1 MRWCKYLLVLVV
13 ASSSL
18 CLSSGTLELSLLPF
32 YASPDSVFSP
42 FRSYF
47 VRITGE
53 SEALFSWF
61 SGTPSGCLP
70 LPEDSKNVLVIIDDE
85 HPNRHQTIMLLPVNK
100 EELISTFVFDDDTD
114 VGVTPLPCDQDAC
127 IAWDYNR
134 HVSVLDLSQAVPEP
148 ATFETKVGR
157 AWEVIRTMGQNGD
170 IIYQWYDQDGHLHT
184 LSEWELQRLLSM
196 YFQSLLECL
205 YPEFFGSVL
214 PAGGGWHRWQ
224 YRNVRKA
231 SDRPGK
237 SDQSLWR
244 GQGRGEQGRGQQ
256 WHSQRRQEGT
266 KPVAVVKPVPA
277 GHTRPQPD
285 RQQRHHYRRNEA
297 SGSSAD
303 EKGSID
309 VLLTEFEG
317 GRLQTLAS
325 RHGQKYDGIK
335 HSCFCNEIKKL
346 TQARKAPLYNE
357 EKHRFEPFMKHLSRV
372 VYSFNSKS
380 LSTCFHSLTVSGV
393 LDPHPLKSVRMSQQH
408 LSEKLLDAIK
418 LQARGPGEQ
427 ASFDAW
433 AVSNQLWGL
442 AKLVERKVITPEQV
456 SPAVTALLPQV
467 QNHQTE
473 FNPQAVA
480 NQLWALAK
488 LVEPKVITTEQASS
502 AVTAL
507 LPQVL
512 KHQAKFSPQAVAN
525 QLWALAKL
533 VECKVFAAEQASPA
547 VTALLPQVQHHQA
560 EFKPQGVANQLW
572 ALAKLEERE
581 VLTLKQAS
589 LTVTALSLQVQNLK
603 VKFKHQEIA
612 SQLWALAKLVE
623 RKVLTPKQANPSVM
637 ALLPQVQNHQ
647 AEFKPQDI
655 TIQLWALAKLV
666 ERKVLTPKQTSQAIT
681 ALLPQVLKH
690 QAEFNPQ
697 AVANQLWALAK
708 LVEREVLTSKQ
719 ANPAVTALSP
729 QVQNLKVKFNPQEIA
744 NQLWAL
750 AKLVEREVLTP
761 KQTNPSVTA
770 LLPQVQHHQAVF
782 KPQEIANQ
790 LWALAKLVETEVFTT
805 EQASPAVTGLLPQV
819 QKHQAEFNPQAV
831 ANQLWAL
838 AKLVEREVHTPEQT
852 SLAVTALLPQVQYHQ
867 AEFNPQGVANQL
879 WALAKLV
886 EGEVLTLKQVSPAV
900 TALLPQVQHHQAKF
914 KPQGTANQLW
924 ALAKLVEREVLTLKQ
939 VSPAVTSLL
948 QLVQYHQSDFTPQHV
963 ANQLWALAK
972 LVEREVLTL
981 KQVSPAVTALL
992 PQVQNHQAEFTPQAV
1007 ANQLWALAKLV
1018 EREVITLKQASPA
1031 VTALLPQVQHHQTE
1045 FKPQG
1050 VANQLWALATFGD
1063 WVMLD
1068 TISNVLGMLDI
1079 DAFESLQSQQMA
1091 LWALTVF
1098 LARGLD
1104 QAAIKSS
1111 MMKLYR
1117 TLKDEEKKDSSEKR
1131 ATILRLSGVWLEEN
1145 LQDLPIP
1152 DYKSVVSKSQT
1163 KQHRILSHEFPNRT
1177 LETEASV
1184 DGLPPVDLLFS
1195 REKVVVE
1202 IQGPHHYLD
1211 KEKQIRAGS
1220 TLLKTTTYQKLGY
1233 KVIEIHASDVA
1244 KPEIQ
1249 GKLREE
1255 LSIHF
1260 SKTEDDSAHNSCD
1273 SSDYDAAEED
1283 EEEWFSAEDHY

>member
-1 MRWCKYLLVLVV
+1 MRWCKYLLILMV

-18 CLSSGTLELSLLPF
+18 CLSSGMLELSLLPF
-32 YASPDSVFSP
+32 YTSPENLFSP
-42 FRSYF
+42 SRSYLGS
-47 VRITGE
+47 ITGE
-53 SEALFSWF
+53 SEKLFSWF
-61 SGTPSGCLP
+61 SSAHSSCLP
-70 LPEDSKNVLVIIDDE
+70 VPEDSKNVLVIIDDDRPG
-85 HPNRHQTIMLLPVNK
+85 HHQVIMLLPVNK
-100 EELISTFVFDDDTD
+100 EKLISTFVLDDDTD
-114 VGVTPLPCDQDAC
+114 TDVIPLPCDQDAC
-127 IAWDYNR
+127 IARDYNG
-134 HVSVLDLSQAVPEP
+134 HVSVPDLSETVPEP
-148 ATFETKVGR
+148 GTFETKAGR
-157 AWEVIRTMGQNGD
+157 AREVIRTMGQNGD

-184 LSEWELQRLLSM
+184 LSEWEFRRRLSV
-196 YFQSLLECL
+196 YFQSLLEFL
-205 YPEFFGSVL
+205 YPEFFGFAL

-224 YRNVRKA
+224 YRNARKA

-237 SDQSLWR
+237 SGQSLWR

-256 WHSQRRQEGT
+256 WHSQRRKEGT
-266 KPVAVVKPVPA
+266 KPVAVVKPVRA
-277 GHTRPQPD
+277 GHTEPQPN
-285 RQQRHHYRRNEA
+285 RQQRHHYRRNEPF
-297 SGSSAD
+297 STD

-309 VLLTEFEG
+309 ALLTEFEAG
-317 GRLQTLAS
+317 GLQRRAS
-325 RHGQKYDGIK
+325 QFGQQYDGRNHSFFCSQIK
-335 HSCFCNEIKKL
+335 GL
-346 TQARKAPLYNE
+346 TQARKAPLDNE
-357 EKHRFEPFMKHLSRV
+357 EKHCFEPFMKHLSRV

-380 LSTCFHSLTVSGV
+380 LSTCVHSLTVSGL
-393 LDPHPLKSVRMSQQH
+393 LDRPSLHSVRTSQQH
-408 LSEKLLDAIK
+408 LLEKLLDAIQ
-418 LQARGPGEQ
+418 LQARRPGEQ
-427 ASFDAW
+427 TTFDAW
-433 AVSNQLWGL
+433 AVSNQLWAL
-442 AKLVERKVITPEQV
+442 AKLVERKVITP
-456 SPAVTALLPQV
+456 
-467 QNHQTE
+467 
-473 FNPQAVA
+473 
-480 NQLWALAK
+480 
-488 LVEPKVITTEQASS
+488 
-502 AVTAL
+502 
-507 LPQVL
+507 
-512 KHQAKFSPQAVAN
+512 
-525 QLWALAKL
+525 
-533 VECKVFAAEQASPA
+533 EQASPA

-560 EFKPQGVANQLW
+560 EFNPQAVANQLW
-572 ALAKLEERE
+572 ALAKLVERE
-581 VLTLKQAS
+581 VLTAKQA
-589 LTVTALSLQVQNLK
+589 
-603 VKFKHQEIA
+603 
-612 SQLWALAKLVE
+612 
-623 RKVLTPKQANPSVM
+623 
-637 ALLPQVQNHQ
+637 
-647 AEFKPQDI
+647 
-655 TIQLWALAKLV
+655 
-666 ERKVLTPKQTSQAIT
+666 SQAIT

-708 LVEREVLTSKQ
+708 LVEREVLTPKQ

-867 AEFNPQGVANQL
+867 AEFNPQAVANQL

-886 EGEVLTLKQVSPAV
+886 EREILTLKQVSPAV

-939 VSPAVTSLL
+939 VSPAVTALL
-948 QLVQYHQSDFTPQHV
+948 PLVQYHQSDFTPQHV

-972 LVEREVLTL
+972 LVERDVLTL
-981 KQVSPAVTALL
+981 KQASPAVTALLALVQYHQAEFKPQEIANQLWALAKLVECETLMLEQADPAVTALL
-992 PQVQNHQAEFTPQAV
+992 PQVQNHQAVFTPRQI
-1007 ANQLWALAKLV
+1007 ANQLWALAV
-1018 EREVITLKQASPA
+1018 
-1031 VTALLPQVQHHQTE
+1031 
-1045 FKPQG
+1045 
-1050 VANQLWALATFGD
+1050 FGD

-1068 TISNVLGMLDI
+1068 TISNILGMLDI
-1079 DAFESLQSQQMA
+1079 DALENLQSQQMA

-1104 QAAIKSS
+1104 QAAVKPS

-1152 DYKSVVSKSQT
+1152 DYKSVVSRSQT
-1163 KQHRILSHEFPNRT
+1163 KQHRILSHEFPDRM
-1177 LETEASV
+1177 LETEASI

-1195 REKVVVE
+1195 REKVVIE

-1211 KEKQIRAGS
+1211 KEKQFRTGS
-1220 TLLKTTTYQKLGY
+1220 TTLKITTYQKLGY
-1233 KVIEIHASDVA
+1233 KVIEVHASDVA

-1249 GKLREE
+1249 EELREE

-1260 SKTEDDSAHNSCD
+1260 SKTEDDPVHNSYD
-1273 SSDYDAAEED
+1273 SSDYDTTKED
-1283 EEEWFSAEDHY
+1283 EEEWFSAEDQ